1 MKNLLISLAIVSA
14 GTSKVF
20 GQDYKTDSTA
30 VQTYHE
36 SEPVLVEAMA
46 GDKW

>member
-20 GQDYKTDSTA
+20 GQDYKTDSTT
-30 VQTYHE
+30 VQTYH
-36 SEPVLVEAMA
+36 EPVLVEAMA